1 MLYYII
7 NGIEICTLLAP
18 AYIDDIILR
27 LCYVGS
33 MYYFLNSDGPFYY
46 QEIKN
51 SFIKKY

>member
-7 NGIEICTLLAP
+7 NGIEICALLMP
-18 AYIDDIILR
+18 AYIEDVCLR

-33 MYYFLNSDGPFYY
+33 MYYFLYSDGPFYY

-51 SFIKKY
+51 RCIKY